1 MEFKAH
7 RNESEFIWHNNIA
20 EGTFIYRHYFSRQEL
35 QTKFET
41 MKELEEVKKARTEA
55 KSYEPDVNEVIMFL
69 SKTDISLLLQMIG
82 ELQNYRNFDI
92 CDEVME
98 KQNVEKMEKTKKKV
112 DSQSYENSEVKCV
125 RFNETLKEKE
135 ISVDKNTDEDN
146 TKFEDKV
153 KMKLKQI
160 KDQTEKEVSKLSNM
174 KSKPMQIIENK
185 RERARYDF

>member
-1 MEFKAH
+1 
-7 RNESEFIWHNNIA
+7 
-20 EGTFIYRHYFSRQEL
+20 
-35 QTKFET
+35 

-69 SKTDISLLLQMIG
+69 SKTDISLLLQMTG

-98 KQNVEKMEKTKKKV
+98 KQNVENMEKTKKKV
-112 DSQSYENSEVKCV
+112 DSHSYENSEVKCV

-135 ISVDKNTDEDN
+135 ISVDKNTEEDN
-146 TKFEDKV
+146 IKFEDKV

-160 KDQTEKEVSKLSNM
+160 KDQTEKEVSKLTNM

-185 RERARYDF
+185 KERARYDLIF